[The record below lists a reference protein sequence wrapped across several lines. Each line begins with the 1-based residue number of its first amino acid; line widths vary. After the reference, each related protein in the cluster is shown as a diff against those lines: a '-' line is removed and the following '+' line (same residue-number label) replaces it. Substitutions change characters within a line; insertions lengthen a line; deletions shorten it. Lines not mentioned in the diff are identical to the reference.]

1 MTTAAEPPLGIEA
14 VCEMSAD
21 ELRAQLT
28 SRELSAEGLKPAL
41 MARLLAHAACGVAD
55 DGARGTKRPAAENF
69 DDVPTCPICF
79 DLLREEIFQCTE
91 GHVICGSCK
100 GSLPS
105 ARGRPQGACP
115 ECRKPMGDIR
125 NRGMEGILA
134 RSRMPCRFHE
144 RGCPMV
150 GVKGERSEHEPA
162 CEFDPEKRPCPLA
175 SCSHRCKPED
185 MWEHLSDAHGKS
197 VHVFFRGRSMTHCLN
212 CTNFADPEGHY
223 WTILWRM
230 HGTTGL
236 YLIHVADEDDTLRI
250 AAVQVFGERTELV
263 MQVKLRLVHG
273 EITIDLKPTYLDGCP
288 RFKNWKAAADKIG
301 AEFIEMP
308 KSMIKIERTEGPK
321 PERLTYG
328 IMEKST

>member
-197 VHVFFRGRSMTHCLN
+197 VSTLGETERKRSLSCR
-212 CTNFADPEGHY
+212 NFADPRGHV
-223 WTILWRM
+223 WTSLWNP
-230 HGTTGL
+230 GTEDDI
-236 YLIHVADEDDTLRI
+236 YLIHVEDKDEKLRI

-273 EITIDLKPTYLDGCP
+273 EITIDLKPTYLDGSP
-288 RFKNWKAAADKIG
+288 RFKNWKAAAGKIG

-308 KSMIKIERTEGPK
+308 KSMIKIERKEGPN
-321 PERLTYG
+321 PECLIYG
-328 IMEKST
+328 IMGKST